1 MRWRSLTS
9 FLFVVVVAF
18 VGTTTCYVQFRMITR
33 NLHARV
39 CVRRSYG
46 TRSQPL
52 SAAAVG
58 RDISGQSGLMAWNQ
72 EGVET

>member
-1 MRWRSLTS
+1 MNVRKVQLTTVTV
-9 FLFVVVVAF
+9 L
-18 VGTTTCYVQFRMITR
+18 YKLTR

-39 CVRRSYG
+39 FVRRSYG